1 MSSDYIH
8 VDIEMVQSPKKS
20 GMPCGDVI
28 SCRRSNAGTLII
40 CADGLGS
47 GIRAH
52 IGAQM
57 CVARLFESVSQG
69 FSLRKA
75 FSTVAATMQQSRD
88 PGKPFAAFSIA
99 RIRSDGNAT
108 VLSYDAPAPI
118 LVGRHG
124 ASALA
129 NRPFSLP
136 GGLAI
141 ESNCQL
147 DVNEGILL
155 MSDGVTQSGI
165 GYSPF
170 SEWGTDGVVRFVS
183 DCLARNLEPA
193 LIPHRLHQEALQRW
207 QGLFSEQNQLQTTHF
222 ATHFSPYSMKEQNNG
237 YYGKPQKTIPRSD
250 YGDDCSLILAYCRN
264 GQTLNILTGPPCNSD
279 VDKDIVRQF
288 LELPGIK
295 AVCGGTTAGIVAR
308 YLDEALQVE
317 QEPTSN
323 IAPPR
328 YAINGIDLV
337 TEGSITLNQVY
348 NIMDEDVSKL
358 NEDSGVTELRLL
370 FSVADRV
377 HFIVGGAENNANQDI
392 SFLQRGVLS
401 RKVLVPHL
409 IDRLEKEGKL
419 VTVKYV

>member
-8 VDIEMVQSPKKS
+8 VDVEMVQSPKKS

-28 SCRRSNAGTLII
+28 SCRRTIAGTLIV

-57 CVARLFESVSQG
+57 CVARLFESAAQG

-75 FSTVAATMQQSRD
+75 FSTVAATMQRSRD
-88 PGKPFAAFSIA
+88 PDKPFAAFSIA
-99 RIRSDGNAT
+99 RIRPDGNAT

-118 LVGRHG
+118 LVGRRC

-147 DVNEGILL
+147 DVHEGILL

-165 GYSPF
+165 GHASF

-183 DCLARNLEPA
+183 NCLARNLEPT

-207 QGLFSEQNQLQTTHF
+207 KGFFSDQNQHQTTHS
-222 ATHFSPYSMKEQNNG
+222 AARFSPYSPTNTG
-237 YYGKPQKTIPRSD
+237 YYGKTQRTVPRSD
-250 YGDDCSLILAYCRN
+250 YGDDCSVVLAYCRN
-264 GQTLNILTGPPCNSD
+264 GQTLNIFTGPPCDRNVDAD
-279 VDKDIVRQF
+279 VVKQF
-288 LELPGIK
+288 LETPGIK
-295 AVCGGTTAGIVAR
+295 AVCGGTTAGIVAQ
-308 YLDEALQVE
+308 YLDETLQVE

-337 TEGSITLNQVY
+337 TEGALTLNQVY

-370 FSVADRV
+370 FSIADRV
-377 HFIVGGAENNANQDI
+377 NFIVGGAENNANQDI

-409 IDRLEKEGKL
+409 IDRLEKEEKL